1 MNSDGK
7 VLDYGA
13 SCNFANLSD
22 SHPFN
27 LLFSSLQAEEKRR
40 LEARITQLEEDL
52 EEELLNTEMVNERL
66 KRTTL
71 QVCPPPAPPSFWKYE
86 IKRQSD

>member
-71 QVCPPPAPPSFWKYE
+71 QVCPAPPSVWKYE
-86 IKRQSD
+86 IKRQSH